1 MIATEKSL
9 PLAPIVLNK
18 VIKQLIKNIVRDQWS
33 IKRDLSYFLC
43 L

>member
-9 PLAPIVLNK
+9 LLAPIVLNK
-18 VIKQLIKNIVRDQWS
+18 VKQLIKNIVRDQWS
-33 IKRDLSYFLC
+33 IKRDVSYFLC